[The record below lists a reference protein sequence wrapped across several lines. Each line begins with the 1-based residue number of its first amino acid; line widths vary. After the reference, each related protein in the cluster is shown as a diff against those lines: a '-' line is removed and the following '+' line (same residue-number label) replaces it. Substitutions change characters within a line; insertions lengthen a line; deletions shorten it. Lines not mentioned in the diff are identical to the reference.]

1 MSPEIPCHDEKTG
14 GDDSCGRVSSG
25 GRAVQ
30 KHFNIFEI
38 WLSCFYA
45 VRCFFYEFRS
55 ISMQFVS
62 VDLAVG
68 FLCSSET
75 FVEKAFALEFVL
87 FIDAH

>member
-1 MSPEIPCHDEKTG
+1 MAGVQFRSIFIFLRFGC
-14 GDDSCGRVSSG
+14 RVSMQFG
-25 GRAVQ
+25 A
-30 KHFNIFEI
+30 
-38 WLSCFYA
+38 
-45 VRCFFYEFRS
+45 FFYEFRS